1 MKVIGLLFFL
11 LFCYFVNGQKGYSID
26 ELLEYL
32 KRIGYFDIIQ
42 EVKRSFGPD
51 IAIDVC
57 KALIKNNDCEIIV
70 RVYMSDNGILPKTI
84 DQTKFEFKEIYPSE
98 KFIQTIQNLFS
109 TNDSKTNYL
118 IYIIVKNYNILIRTM
133 TEKEILMLIKKMI
146 SYNYSIKK

>member
-11 LFCYFVNGQKGYSID
+11 LFCYFVNGQKGYSIG

-57 KALIKNNDCEIIV
+57 KALIKNNECEIIV
-70 RVYMSDNGILPKTI
+70 RVYMSDKGTLQK
-84 DQTKFEFKEIYPSE
+84 KL
-98 KFIQTIQNLFS
+98 IQQNLILKKYTHQKNLYKRF
-109 TNDSKTNYL
+109 KIYFQQMIQKL
-118 IYIIVKNYNILIRTM
+118 II
-133 TEKEILMLIKKMI
+133 
-146 SYNYSIKK
+146 